1 MTSSHLMPAPCQWFS
16 RLASALDPRSAP
28 RLALLFL
35 GAVFARDRR
44 TVTTW
49 IRAAKLSDQFR
60 PCYTAVAAA
69 GKRAARGDREARH
82 SHLLRRERDREPPLG
97 IGLEHDV
104 ANPGRKRVADLP
116 GQRADTLSR
125 PCDLGPPTESF

>member
-16 RLASALDPRSAP
+16 RLASALDHRSAP

-35 GAVFARDRR
+35 GAVLARGWR

-69 GKRAARGDREARH
+69 GKRADRIARRVLGLSQLRQLRQGD
-82 SHLLRRERDREPPLG
+82 PKLG
-97 IGLEHDV
+97 GEG
-104 ANPGRKRVADLP
+104 A
-116 GQRADTLSR
+116 
-125 PCDLGPPTESF
+125 